1 MSVTLN
7 MEVTMSFL
15 MHNESTAIGASRP
28 IRSNHKFV
36 NHMVEVLL
44 NGTSGLITACTVE
57 LQGGNDNTET
67 CVSTNAAVGASA
79 ARVTNAAFYYQIAG
93 TNYTVA
99 LNATGTILTEVG
111 GTAFTQTITDS
122 KYGGVVFVANAS
134 GTIRC
139 IAPSGLATGVQAYNT
154 HALCNAALD
163 AIVIPSEWCYI
174 GKVVVNDAG
183 GGTTF
188 GTTSLA
194 TIGVFYSAYSP
205 FYTLYSHAFSE
216 ASVSAQRAMF
226 MVNDEHADFL
236 RTYISALTGT
246 GKVTVKY
253 TPAIG

>member
-1 MSVTLN
+1 
-7 MEVTMSFL
+7 MSFL
-15 MHNESTAIGASRP
+15 MHNESIAIGASRP

-67 CVSTNAAVGASA
+67 CVSTNAQVGASA
-79 ARVTNAAFYYQIAG
+79 ARVTNAAFYYQIKG
-93 TNYTVA
+93 ENYTTAV
-99 LNATGTILTEVG
+99 NTTGTTLSTIG
-111 GTAFTQTITDS
+111 GTAITQTITAS
-122 KYGGVVFVANAS
+122 LYGGLVFVAGTD
-134 GTIRC
+134 GTIKC
-139 IAPSGLATGVQAYNT
+139 ITPNGLPTGIQAYTT

-163 AIVIPSEWCYI
+163 AIVIPADWCYI
-174 GKVVVNDAG
+174 GKVVLNG
-183 GGTTF
+183 GGGLTF
-188 GTTSLA
+188 STTSMS
-194 TIGVFYSAYSP
+194 TGTFYSAYSP

-236 RTYISALTGT
+236 RTYIATLTGT